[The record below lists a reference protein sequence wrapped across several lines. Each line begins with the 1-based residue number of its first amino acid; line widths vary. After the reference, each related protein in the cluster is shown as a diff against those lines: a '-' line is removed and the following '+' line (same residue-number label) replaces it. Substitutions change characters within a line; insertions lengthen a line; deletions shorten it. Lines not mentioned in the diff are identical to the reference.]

1 MKKPPDKFRRIG
13 LIAHTEKAASR
24 AILCKA
30 ASLITG
36 AGCTA
41 LTEQATAEMSG
52 LKLPTVENAAAL
64 ARQVDLLLVFGGD
77 GTILRVARE
86 VAGTKTPIFGINIG
100 GLGFLTAASAKQL
113 PQALKQLW
121 SGGYNME
128 TLPMLEATGRKQ
140 GSPFR
145 ELALNDLVISRGTV
159 PRLIELEVSVDGEAL
174 TRYRCDGLILSS
186 PTGSTAY
193 SLASGGAIV
202 SPNAEVFAITPICPH
217 TLSNRSL
224 IVSLDSAIEVKVISK
239 HVESYLSAD
248 GQVRAD
254 LHAGDRITIRR
265 SRQTVRLLRL
275 TGDSFFATLRQKLHW
290 SGSNV

>member
-1 MKKPPDKFRRIG
+1 MKKLPDKFRRIG

-24 AILCKA
+24 AVLRKA
-30 ASLITG
+30 ASLIAATG
-36 AGCTA
+36 RTA

-52 LKLPTVENAAAL
+52 LKLPAAESAAAL
-64 ARQVDLLLVFGGD
+64 APQVDLLLVFGGD

-86 VAGTKTPIFGINIG
+86 VAGMKTPILGINIG
-100 GLGFLTAASAKQL
+100 GLGFLTAASARQL

-121 SGGYNME
+121 GGDFSVE
-128 TLPMLEATGRKQ
+128 TLPMIEATGRKQ

-159 PRLIELEVSVDGEAL
+159 PRLIELEVNVDGEAL

-202 SPNAEVFAITPICPH
+202 SPRAEVFAITPICPH

-224 IVSLDSAIEVKVISK
+224 IVSLDSAIEVNVVSK

-254 LHAGDRITIRR
+254 LHAGDRVTIRR
-265 SRQTVRLLRL
+265 SRQTVRLIRL
-275 TGDSFFATLRQKLHW
+275 TGGSFFTTLRHKLHW

>member
-1 MKKPPDKFRRIG
+1 MKKLSDKFRRIG

-24 AILCKA
+24 EVLRKA
-30 ASLITG
+30 ASLIAHTG
-36 AGCTA
+36 RTA
-41 LTEQATAEMSG
+41 LTEMATAEMSG
-52 LKLPTVENAAAL
+52 LKLPAAESATAL
-64 ARQVDLLLVFGGD
+64 ARQSDLLLVFGGD

-86 VAGTKTPIFGINIG
+86 VAGTKTPILGINIG

-113 PQALKQLW
+113 PPALKQLW
-121 SGGYNME
+121 SGDFSVE
-128 TLPMLEATGRKQ
+128 TLPMIEATGRKQ

-159 PRLIELEVSVDGEAL
+159 PRLIELEVNVDGEAL

-202 SPNAEVFAITPICPH
+202 SPRAEVFAITPICPH

-224 IVSLDSAIEVKVISK
+224 IVSLDSAIEVNVVSK

-265 SRQTVRLLRL
+265 SRQTVRLIRL
-275 TGDSFFATLRQKLHW
+275 TGGSFFTTLRHKLHW

>member
-1 MKKPPDKFRRIG
+1 MKKLPDKFRRIG

-24 AILCKA
+24 AVLRKA
-30 ASLITG
+30 ASLIAATG
-36 AGCTA
+36 RTA
-41 LTEQATAEMSG
+41 FTEQATAEMSG
-52 LKLPTVENAAAL
+52 LKLPTAESAAAL
-64 ARQVDLLLVFGGD
+64 APQVDLLLVFGGD

-86 VAGTKTPIFGINIG
+86 VAGVKTPILGINIG
-100 GLGFLTAASAKQL
+100 GLGFLTAASAKRL

-121 SGGYNME
+121 AGGFSVE
-128 TLPMLEATGRKQ
+128 TLPMIEATGRKQ

-159 PRLIELEVSVDGEAL
+159 PRLIELEVNVDGEAL

-202 SPNAEVFAITPICPH
+202 SPRAEVFAITPICPH

-224 IVSLDSAIEVKVISK
+224 IVSLDSAIEVNVVSK

-254 LHAGDRITIRR
+254 LHAGDRVTIRR
-265 SRQTVRLLRL
+265 SRQTVRLVRL
-275 TGDSFFATLRQKLHW
+275 TGGSFFTTLRHKLHW

>member
-1 MKKPPDKFRRIG
+1 MKKSSNKFRRIG

-24 AILCKA
+24 AVLHKA
-30 ASLITG
+30 ASFITATG
-36 AGCTA
+36 HAA
-41 LTEQATAEMSG
+41 FTEQATAEMSD
-52 LKLPTVENAAAL
+52 LKLPAAENAAAL

-86 VAGTKTPIFGINIG
+86 VAGTKTPILGINIG

-121 SGGYNME
+121 NGDFTVE
-128 TLPMLEATGRKQ
+128 TLPMIEATGRKQ

-159 PRLIELEVSVDGEAL
+159 PRLIELEVNVDGEAL
-174 TRYRCDGLILSS
+174 TRYRCDGIILSS

-193 SLASGGAIV
+193 SLASGGAII
-202 SPNAEVFAITPICPH
+202 SPRAEVFAITPICPH

-224 IVSLDSAIEVKVISK
+224 IVSLDSVIEVNVISK

-248 GQVRAD
+248 GHVRAD
-254 LHAGDRITIRR
+254 LHAGDRISIRR

-275 TGDSFFATLRQKLHW
+275 TGGSFFATLRHKLHW